1 MGSRIDD
8 GPGAGQR
15 AGQNGGQRGSKK
27 INALVS
33 NLDDVALDSGT
44 TIYEFFE
51 GIRNLCHQISF
62 QVDLGVED
70 IKARAE
76 HDAKKNGK
84 WWAFGI
90 DVKLTMRR
98 VERESRVIAA
108 SLSDAASAAIK
119 TWLLINEEII
129 QPAIEAEGGAH
140 RQDPKTV
147 AWTE

>member
-1 MGSRIDD
+1 
-8 GPGAGQR
+8 
-15 AGQNGGQRGSKK
+15 
-27 INALVS
+27 
-33 NLDDVALDSGT
+33 
-44 TIYEFFE
+44 
-51 GIRNLCHQISF
+51 
-62 QVDLGVED
+62 VED